1 MYGSLS
7 HVQVACFLASRMFDR
22 DSNGYISASEFRY
35 VLTTLGEKMT
45 DTEVDELLTS
55 ADIDGDGQINHE
67 GATRNQ
73 IRFLLKYT
81 FIILIFLEFTR
92 MIMS

>member
-1 MYGSLS
+1 
-7 HVQVACFLASRMFDR
+7 MFDR

-35 VLTTLGEKMT
+35 VLTTLGEKMS

-67 GATRNQ
+67 GATHNQ
-73 IRFLLKYT
+73 VRFLMQYT
-81 FIILIFLEFTR
+81 FIIIFYESSLE
-92 MIMS
+92 

>member
-1 MYGSLS
+1 M
-7 HVQVACFLASRMFDR
+7 FSRMFDR
-22 DSNGYISASEFRY
+22 DNNGYISATEFRF

-67 GATRNQ
+67 GALVTSSK
-73 IRFLLKYT
+73 RFLALLCLKLAAGQ
-81 FIILIFLEFTR
+81 FFSRQSSLE
-92 MIMS
+92 

>member
-1 MYGSLS
+1 
-7 HVQVACFLASRMFDR
+7 MFDR

-35 VLTTLGEKMT
+35 VLTTLGEKMS

-67 GATRNQ
+67 GATHNQ
-73 IRFLLKYT
+73 VRFLMQYT
-81 FIILIFLEFTR
+81 FIIIFYKSSLE
-92 MIMS
+92 